1 MLSAMSVR
9 GPLGATSHS
18 AGVELT
24 GARAL
29 DTRTAARGWQ
39 GPVALAGLLVLGC
52 LIAIAAAHTT
62 PLLPE
67 SVRPAQPVGLAGKF
81 DRLGLNIHAG
91 GAMAALMLMV
101 GSYVVVILCARQLSG
116 RMVLGAI
123 AALYAVILLA
133 PPLISTDIFSYQAY
147 SRMGAVYGVNPYLNG
162 PHGIAL
168 DPLSQYIGEKWS
180 YIPSVYGPLFT
191 ALSYILS
198 PLSIVASVLAYKFV
212 AALSALAIVA
222 MVWNLAQRR
231 GVDPVRAAA
240 LVGLN
245 PLLALYGVGGG
256 HNDLLMLVPVVGAV
270 YATELGRERL
280 SGGLAVV
287 GIAIKLTAGLILPFA
302 IASGGPLRDP
312 RRRHELLTATA
323 LGGVL
328 LAGFGVA
335 VFGPGVFSMFA
346 AVQRS
351 QSLGDWHSL
360 SGLIVTLHLH
370 TVGHIFGYL
379 LTIAFLVVTV
389 RLLRRVWHGQMDWID
404 GAGWATLAM
413 LVTANSLLPW
423 YVAWLLPLA
432 ALSTDRRLLRWT
444 LVLTCFVQFT
454 QLPGYLPHG
463 AALIGY

>member
-1 MLSAMSVR
+1 MLSVMSVR
-9 GPLGATSHS
+9 SPLGATSHS

-24 GARAL
+24 GAPGL
-29 DTRTAARGWQ
+29 GTRTASRGWQ
-39 GPVALAGLLVLGC
+39 GPIALAGLLVFGG

-67 SVRPAQPVGLAGKF
+67 SIRPAQPVGLAGTF
-81 DRLGLNIHAG
+81 DALGLNIHAG
-91 GAMAALMLMV
+91 GAMAALMLMA
-101 GSYVVVILCARQLSG
+101 GSYVVVVLCARQLSG

-123 AALYAVILLA
+123 AALYAVILFA

-162 PHGIAL
+162 PHAIAL
-168 DPLSQYIGEKWS
+168 DPLSYYIGAKWS
-180 YIPSVYGPLFT
+180 YVPSVYGPIFT

-198 PLSIVASVLAYKFV
+198 PLSIVASVVAYKFV

-222 MVWNLAQRR
+222 MVWNLARRR

-280 SGGLAVV
+280 SGGLAIV
-287 GIAIKLTAGLILPFA
+287 GIGIKLTAGLILPFA

-312 RRRHELLTATA
+312 RRRRELLMATA

-346 AVQRS
+346 TVQYS
-351 QSLGDWHSL
+351 QSKGDWHSL
-360 SGLIVTLHLH
+360 SGLIVTLGLS
-370 TVGHIFGYL
+370 TVGHILGYL

-389 RLLRRVWHGQMDWID
+389 RLLRRVWRGQMDWID

-454 QLPGYLPHG
+454 QLPGYFPHG